1 MLCKYHP
8 FEILGNTAVQIFLF
22 CLLAEIKGERV
33 PRLKAKKMKNIM
45 AVLFFKV
52 TLVATHWNSNPMSS
66 FVVIEF
72 ETQSSGNIQ
81 VGD

>member
-1 MLCKYHP
+1 
-8 FEILGNTAVQIFLF
+8 
-22 CLLAEIKGERV
+22 
-33 PRLKAKKMKNIM
+33 M

-66 FVVIEF
+66 FVVIES